1 MSWREG
7 GLDCKLDRP
16 WRFSR
21 RARGDNLPS
30 LTQER
35 QAAEIK
41 QAYTQK
47 QEKMVL
53 GANSLVSQLAQK
65 SVASRASSR
74 GSDKVRGGSRSFSS
88 LGGGLQPG
96 GSFLEGAGGS
106 SSVSMLS
113 VPSVI
118 GGGGSVVVA
127 DVLREYKGALDIA
140 RQQHAEEEQE
150 EECLPFSPVQA
161 EVDGRGMSLMRLGST
176 SGLHMTSSAGRR
188 TPSLQ
193 RPSTSTPLFACRFDG
208 CGRKFTMAKDLFIHE
223 CQAHSEINP
232 RGAFIPLE
240 STLSGSE
247 KRASTAHLVRRL
259 PTRDCCSG
267 RMAAVPVSR
276 PQSGISIDVLQQ
288 QRKWHDYQQLAEWKA
303 HRETVLTEYR
313 KKLDRE
319 LGKTRDPL
327 PMGPLLRRAK
337 LALVLDRDEPGT

>member
-7 GLDCKLDRP
+7 GLDCKVDRP

-21 RARGDNLPS
+21 RARGGDLPS
-30 LTQER
+30 VTQER

-47 QEKMVL
+47 QEKIVL
-53 GANSLVSQLAQK
+53 GANSLVSQLSRK

-74 GSDKVRGGSRSFSS
+74 GSDKVRGGSRSF
-88 LGGGLQPG
+88 LQPG
-96 GSFLEGAGGS
+96 GSFLEGAGGGS

-113 VPSVI
+113 VPNVI
-118 GGGGSVVVA
+118 GGGGSVMVA
-127 DVLREYKGALDIA
+127 DVLREYKGALDFA
-140 RQQHAEEEQE
+140 RQQQAEEEE
-150 EECLPFSPVQA
+150 EGEIECLPFSPVQT
-161 EVDGRGMSLMRLGST
+161 EVGGHGMVLMRLGST

-188 TPSLQ
+188 TPALQ

-232 RGAFIPLE
+232 RGAFIPIE

-259 PTRDCCSG
+259 PTRDGCSG

-288 QRKWHDYQQLAEWKA
+288 QRKWIDYQQLAEWKA
-303 HRETVLTEYR
+303 HREAVLIEYR

-337 LALVLDRDEPGT
+337 LAMVLDRDQPGA